1 MLEIAEREEHVVLYP
16 SGYLNGATG
25 KELVEASERL
35 SREGWNRILI
45 HFGRIETINTMG
57 VAGLVSVLEKV
68 PRRGGE
74 VSFCDLGATNREMLD
89 VLNISSAVLIFDS
102 ENAAVEHWK
111 KVGKAT

>member
-25 KELVEASERL
+25 QELVEASERL
-35 SREGWNRILI
+35 SREGWNQILI

-57 VAGLVSVLEKV
+57 IAGLVSVLEKV

-74 VSFCDLGATNREMLD
+74 VYFCDLGATNREMLD
-89 VLNISSAVLIFDS
+89 VLDISSAVLIFDS
-102 ENAAVEHWK
+102 EEAAVGHWD
-111 KVGKAT
+111 KVRQSS